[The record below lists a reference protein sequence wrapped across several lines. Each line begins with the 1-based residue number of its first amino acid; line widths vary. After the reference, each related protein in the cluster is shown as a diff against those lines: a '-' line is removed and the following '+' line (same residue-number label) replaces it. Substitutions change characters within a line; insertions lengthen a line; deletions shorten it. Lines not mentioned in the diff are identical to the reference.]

1 MNNFDEDHN
10 EYAPIPL
17 EGNIFKAAG
26 FVNSD
31 VMLMRAEL
39 ANAITTRIKTLNL
52 TQQEA
57 AKHLGTSQPNVSELM
72 NAKIAKFTLETL
84 IQYAAKLGLRT
95 EVHCIAA

>member
-1 MNNFDEDHN
+1 MHNFDEENN
-10 EYAPIPL
+10 EYAPISL

-26 FVNSD
+26 FENSD

-39 ANAITTRIKTLNL
+39 ADAITD
-52 TQQEA
+52 
-57 AKHLGTSQPNVSELM
+57 VSELM

-95 EVHCIAA
+95 EMHCIAA